1 MSIPEHSL
9 TKSITESIVD
19 QLKSEV
25 VTDLV
30 AEFYPEKPANYRL
43 NHANGALLVNY
54 AKSNYPKHNDTH
66 AVIKPRQMGFTVT
79 IVSRGLHD
87 RYGAVPLVDWVL
99 AMLSGFHP
107 EHTDKTLAPVRDYF
121 IQHTSGLWYYG
132 VDFDVEAVHVQ
143 SLCAIDRSY

>member
-19 QLKSEV
+19 QLKIEV
-25 VTDLV
+25 GTDLV
-30 AEFYPEKPANYRL
+30 AEFYPEKPTSYRL

-79 IVSRGLHD
+79 IVSRGLHN

-99 AMLSGFHP
+99 AMLSGFRP

-143 SLCAIDRSY
+143 SLCAIDRSC